1 MEIEKNILFC
11 VLGPTA
17 SGKTTFAVEIAKEFD
32 GEIIS
37 ADSRQVYQNMDIGT
51 GKDLGDYQSGELKI
65 PYHLIDIVAPGTEYN
80 VYQYQM
86 DFVNAFNSILSRNKL
101 PVLCGGSGM
110 YIEAVLNRY
119 ELIRVPINEKL
130 RKELEDKDLAELAR
144 ILLNYRSLHNTTDIK
159 IKKRLLRAI
168 EIEEYYSRN
177 EKAKR
182 EYPEFSAFITGILYD
197 RETRRKRITERLKFR
212 LENGMIE
219 EAQDLLNKGVSHEKL
234 IFYGLEYKYLSWYLT
249 GKITYNEMFTGLNT
263 SIHQFA
269 KRQMTWYRKMERNGF
284 EINWIDGELSM
295 EEKIARAKTL
305 FQEFQLKVKGK

>member
-17 SGKTTFAVEIAKEFD
+17 SGKTTFAVEIAKESD

>member
-17 SGKTTFAVEIAKEFD
+17 SGKTTFAVEIAKESD

-119 ELIRVPINEKL
+119 ELIRVPVNEKL